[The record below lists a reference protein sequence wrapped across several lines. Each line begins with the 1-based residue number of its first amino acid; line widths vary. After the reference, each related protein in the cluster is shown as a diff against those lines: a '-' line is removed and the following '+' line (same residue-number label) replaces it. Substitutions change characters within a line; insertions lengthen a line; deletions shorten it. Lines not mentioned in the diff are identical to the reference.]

1 MILENVPT
9 PLERWALGWGVGA
22 LGRRGQPN
30 ANAIFEFCPYANPT
44 PTGKFQFC
52 PNPTLTLRKFCPNLQ
67 PWSDASSHITSNC
80 RIILTIKHKTWV
92 CYLKEALVKFP
103 QPKQLTHN
111 F

>member
-1 MILENVPT
+1 MILENAPT

-67 PWSDASSHITSNC
+67 PWCTQHSFSLPLRTKKKNNEP
-80 RIILTIKHKTWV
+80 K
-92 CYLKEALVKFP
+92 KFV
-103 QPKQLTHN
+103 
-111 F
+111 